1 MTTRS
6 DGAKI
11 LEAAQVLS
19 ACRQAGAVVLR
30 VYGPGKHWRLYLLN
44 EHALPAKLKGRLLEL
59 QPAIM
64 TQLRKLA
71 SWMRTRVRW
80 CWAADWRP
88 IAGARWNALH

>member
-19 ACRQAGAVVLR
+19 ACRQAGALVLR
-30 VYGPGKHWRLYLLN
+30 VYGPANRWRLYILN
-44 EHALPAKLKGRLLEL
+44 GHAMPAELKARLLEL
-59 QPAIM
+59 RPVIM

-71 SWMRTRVRW
+71 
-80 CWAADWRP
+80 A
-88 IAGARWNALH
+88 

>member
-19 ACRQAGAVVLR
+19 ACRQAGALVLR

-44 EHALPAKLKGRLLEL
+44 GHALPAELKERLLEL
-59 QPAIM
+59 RPAIM

-71 SWMRTRVRW
+71 S
-80 CWAADWRP
+80 
-88 IAGARWNALH
+88 

>member
-6 DGAKI
+6 DGARI

-19 ACRQAGAVVLR
+19 ACREAGALVLR
-30 VYGPGKHWRLYLLN
+30 VCGPGKHWRFYILN
-44 EHALPAKLKGRLLEL
+44 GHAMPAELKARLLEL

-71 SWMRTRVRW
+71 T
-80 CWAADWRP
+80 
-88 IAGARWNALH
+88 